1 MCPSAR
7 KRNLLWCPHQSC
19 LTPLRKRE
27 QRQERQGRRQGK
39 EKRKGK
45 ERKGRKGEREGEKEE
60 ERKERK
66 RETEKNETIRNP
78 FLIGSRVHKTGK
90 LH

>member
-45 ERKGRKGEREGEKEE
+45 EGKERKGRKGERGREGG
-60 ERKERK
+60 RKK
-66 RETEKNETIRNP
+66 GMRETERK
-78 FLIGSRVHKTGK
+78 K
-90 LH
+90 